1 MPNAKELPAF
11 LVLLMVSMIGRL
23 AFAQNAPALLVV
35 PSRATM
41 LVGDT
46 RTFRA
51 VGKDGRKQQNVT
63 WNVSPEHAATLT
75 AADDEATLRASEPSA
90 TLVLTAHTGSDSAEA
105 SIEIRSGTALPTGT
119 ALWSVTNL
127 PDCKTTK
134 MSQAVPTAN
143 GPDLYVEE
151 ACPDG
156 TYIRAMTADGRE
168 IWRRRLG
175 DYAAVPSRPGL
186 TTKEKTQPAESL
198 NLTARSLCDDV
209 SSGMTKNAVS
219 KLVGDRNLRLEDK
232 ERKSDSWMIEEEH
245 FNCKIVFNGTGTV
258 AKKTKII
265 ITD

>member
-1 MPNAKELPAF
+1 MRRMNCCAAF
-11 LVLLMVSMIGRL
+11 VALLMVSSL
-23 AFAQNAPALLVV
+23 AAAQNPPALLVV
-35 PSRATM
+35 PSKAIM

-63 WNVSPEHAATLT
+63 WNVSPERAVTLT
-75 AADDEATLRASEPSA
+75 AADDEATLRATEPSA
-90 TLVLTAHTGSDSAEA
+90 TVVLTAHSGADSAEA
-105 SIEIRSGTALPTGT
+105 SIEIRSGTAMAAGT

-127 PDCKTTK
+127 PGCKTTK

-156 TYIRAMTADGRE
+156 NYVRAMTADGRE

-175 DYAAVPSRPGL
+175 DIAATPSRHNL
-186 TTKEKTQPAESL
+186 TTREKPQPAERL
-198 NLTARSLCDDV
+198 NLSVHSLCDDV
-209 SSGMTKNAVS
+209 SSGMTKDAVS
-219 KLVGDRNLRLEDK
+219 KLAQDRSLRLGDK
-232 ERKSDSWMIEEEH
+232 ERESDRWMIEEEH
-245 FNCKIVFNGTGTV
+245 FHCKIVFNATGTV
-258 AKKTKII
+258 MKKTKII

>member
-1 MPNAKELPAF
+1 MRKTNCAAF

-23 AFAQNAPALLVV
+23 ALAQNAPALLVV
-35 PSRATM
+35 PSKATM

-75 AADDEATLRASEPSA
+75 AADDEATLQASEPSA
-90 TLVLTAHTGSDSAEA
+90 TVVLTAHTGGDSAEA

-119 ALWSVTNL
+119 ALWSVSHL
-127 PDCKTTK
+127 PGCTTTK
-134 MSQAVPTAN
+134 MSQAVPSAN

-156 TYIRAMTADGRE
+156 TFIRAMTADGRE
-168 IWRRRLG
+168 IWRTRLG
-175 DYAAVPSRPGL
+175 DHAAVTSRSGIP
-186 TTKEKTQPAESL
+186 TKEKTPTAERL
-198 NLTARSLCDDV
+198 NLTAHSLCDDV
-209 SSGMTKNAVS
+209 SSGMTKDAVS

-232 ERKSDSWMIEEEH
+232 ERERESWIIEEEH
-245 FNCKIVFNGTGTV
+245 FHCKIVFNEIGTV
-258 AKKTKII
+258 AKKTKTIV
-265 ITD
+265 TD